1 MTKNEKSL
9 QDTVIELECTI
20 IVLNRYIGDHLEDTN
35 NLYRIAD
42 LRGAVAMSE
51 ESVERARR
59 TRLDL
64 PQKGFFARLF
74 NL

>member
-1 MTKNEKSL
+1 MTKNEKTL
-9 QDTVIELECTI
+9 LDTVLELECTLV
-20 IVLNRYIGDHLEDTN
+20 VLNDYIEDHLEDAN

-42 LRGAVAMSE
+42 LHGAVFMSK

-59 TRLDL
+59 TRHDL
-64 PQKGFFARLF
+64 PRKGFFARLF

>member
-9 QDTVIELECTI
+9 QDTVIDLECTI
-20 IVLNRYIGDHLEDTN
+20 LVLNSYIGDHLEDTN
-35 NLYRIAD
+35 NLYRISD
-42 LRGAVAMSE
+42 LRGAIAMSE

>member
-35 NLYRIAD
+35 NLYRIID
-42 LRGAVAMSE
+42 LLGAVAASE

-64 PQKGFFARLF
+64 PKKGFFARLF